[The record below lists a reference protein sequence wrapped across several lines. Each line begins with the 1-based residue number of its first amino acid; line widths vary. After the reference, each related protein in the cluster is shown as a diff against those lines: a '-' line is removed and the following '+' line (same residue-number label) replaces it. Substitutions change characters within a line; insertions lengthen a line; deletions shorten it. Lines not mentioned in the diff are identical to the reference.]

1 MPYSLNLDIPT
12 FLQQYWQQKPLVIKG
27 AYTQFIDPLSPDEL
41 AGMAMEAEISSRIVV
56 TKGDDWHV
64 DQGPFEEFAEYGD
77 SHWQLLVQAVNHYL
91 PQTDELME
99 SLRFLPDWRLDDLMV
114 SFATPQGGVG
124 PHIDNYDVFILQGE
138 GRRHWIVGD
147 KGHYQ
152 PRGNNPQSP
161 LVEDFE
167 PMIDVILEPGDMLYI
182 PPGYPHRGNTLEPS
196 MSYSIG
202 YRAPSQQELFGEVAD
217 FLLDHSL
224 GKQRFTSTDKEDQQG
239 QISLSTQS
247 GMADL
252 LTAIVTDKSTYNE
265 ILGKLLSQNRLDLDI
280 SPAEP
285 AYSSQELAELIT
297 SGISLNRIGGL
308 KVLRLEQDVQPRL
321 FINGDTWL
329 LAGWDES
336 QLSEIANNKQLPP
349 QLAAQLIH
357 DADTAMVLLAW
368 VNQGL
373 YYFNEDEV

>member
-1 MPYSLNLDIPT
+1 MPYSLNLDIPA
-12 FLQQYWQQKPLVIKG
+12 FLQHYWQQKPLVIKG
-27 AYTQFIDPLSPDEL
+27 AYTDFIDPLSPDEL

-56 TKGDDWHV
+56 TKADDWHV
-64 DQGPFEEFAEYGD
+64 DQGPFEDFAEYGD

-147 KGHYQ
+147 KGNYK

-167 PMIDVILEPGDMLYI
+167 PMIDVVLEPGDLLYI

-217 FLLDHSL
+217 FLLDHSR
-224 GKQRFTSTDKEDQQG
+224 GQQRFTSAIKEDTQG
-239 QISLSTQS
+239 QVSLSTQS
-247 GMADL
+247 GMAQL
-252 LTAIVTDKSTYNE
+252 LTALIEDKSTYND
-265 ILGKLLSQNRLDLDI
+265 ILGRLLSQNRFDLDI
-280 SPAEP
+280 SPSDP
-285 AYSSQELAELIT
+285 AYSSEELAELIAT
-297 SGISLNRIGGL
+297 GNHLSRIGGL

-321 FINGDTWL
+321 FINGEAWL
-329 LAGWDES
+329 FSELDEAT
-336 QLSEIANNKQLPP
+336 LSEIANSKQLSP
-349 QLAAQLIH
+349 QLASALCNNQHNAAI
-357 DADTAMVLLAW
+357 LLDW

-373 YYFNEDEV
+373 YYFDDEA